1 MHIRSR
7 KAVRAPAIDPLI
19 PVLLQSM
26 NNIKRFCLRCTLL
39 CLTWLATSAVALTPV
54 TMQLRWKHQFQFAGY
69 YAALEKGFYQDAGL
83 DVTLKEGGSN
93 ISATEEVLQG
103 RAQFGVTNSGL
114 VKTYMMGQP
123 VLMLAPIVQHSPT
136 ILLSLGDKLNNPAEV
151 AKAGR
156 IRLQPGDESLEQKA
170 LFVNEGIALDKLQI
184 TTEQHGIDDL
194 LSGRAVAINA
204 YRSNEPFELQQR
216 GLTYSILEPGH
227 YGMDFY
233 SDVLFTSHALNKEQP
248 KLVADFRAATLKGW
262 DYALAHPDEVID
274 LILARYNTQHK
285 SREHLVFEAKTLNDL
300 ISPELIQIGYSNPW
314 RWQRIADVY
323 TKIGMMKS
331 TRDLEG
337 FFYDPNP
344 AIDLGW
350 LYRSLMIAIL
360 LLASVGGV
368 ALYIFRINRKLQLS
382 LTELKTAEKAMEHM
396 AMHDSLTRLPSRR
409 LLDDRMQQA
418 LTVAKRDQTQV
429 ALLFLDLDKFKPVND
444 SFGHGVGDL
453 LLQQV
458 AARMVECVR
467 ESDTVARIG
476 GDEFIVLLRTVVDAR
491 HAGAVAEEIRAAM
504 TLPFELAGQH
514 LSISCSIGIALYP
527 EHGSDGFIL
536 SKSADMAMYQAKG
549 DGGNCVRVFG
559 QREEPKHVA
568 ASV

>member
-1 MHIRSR
+1 
-7 KAVRAPAIDPLI
+7 
-19 PVLLQSM
+19 M
-26 NNIKRFCLRCTLL
+26 NDIQQFCLRCTWL
-39 CLTWLATSAVALTPV
+39 CLAGLATPAFALTPV
-54 TMQLRWKHQFQFAGY
+54 TMQLRWNHQFQFAGY
-69 YAALEKGFYQDAGL
+69 YAALEKGFYRDAGL

-114 VKTYMMGQP
+114 VKTYMTGQP

-136 ILLSLGDKLNNPAEV
+136 ILLSLGHKLHNPAEV
-151 AKAGR
+151 AKAGV
-156 IRLQPGDESLEQKA
+156 IRLQPGDESLEQKS
-170 LFVNEGIALDKLQI
+170 LFVNEGIALDKLKI

-194 LSGRAVAINA
+194 LSGKVVAINA

-216 GLTYSILEPGH
+216 GLAYSILEPGH

-233 SDVLFTSHALNKEQP
+233 SDILFTSSALNKDQP

-262 DYALAHPDEVID
+262 GYALAHSDEVID

-285 SREHLVFEAKTLNDL
+285 SREHLVFEAKTLGDL
-300 ISPELIQIGYSNPW
+300 ISPELIEIGYSNPW

-323 TKIGMMKS
+323 TKIGMMKA

-344 AIDLGW
+344 VVDLGW
-350 LYRSLMIAIL
+350 LYRSLMVAIL

-368 ALYIFRINRKLQLS
+368 ALYIFRINRKLQFS
-382 LTELKTAEKAMEHM
+382 LTELKTAESAMAHM

-409 LLDDRMQQA
+409 LLNDRMQQA
-418 LTVAKRDQTQV
+418 LNVAKRDQTQV
-429 ALLFLDLDKFKPVND
+429 ALMFLDLDKFKPVND
-444 SFGHGVGDL
+444 SFGHGVGDV
-453 LLQQV
+453 LLQQ
-458 AARMVECVR
+458 AATRMVECVR

-476 GDEFIVLLRTVVDAR
+476 GDEFIVLLRTVVDDR
-491 HAGAVAEEIRAAM
+491 HAGAVAEKIRSAM
-504 TLPFELAGQH
+504 NLPFELAGRR

-527 EHGSDGFIL
+527 EDGSDGFTL
-536 SKSADMAMYQAKG
+536 SKSADMAMYQAKR
-549 DGGNCVRVFG
+549 DGGNCVRVCG
-559 QREEPKHVA
+559 QKERSTQVA
-568 ASV
+568 APERACSQENNGR